1 MKKFIKETWAI
12 IGYIFGLIG
21 TVVTI
26 FSVPGTYTLDIKW
39 LIIAGF
45 LLIGAIVFGLLSL
58 LRLRKV
64 FQAGT
69 RFEIT
74 AYGCNRGKDVYYTNF
89 SNNLRIGTL
98 VTFYY
103 TKPFSQRLGY
113 GVVCNSSTD
122 EYIEISV
129 IYIEEDFADIF
140 IQSKTNNRKVLQD
153 MYVLPNTYLEEFDR
167 IKEMLSGGDNSYGK
181 N

>member
-12 IGYIFGLIG
+12 IGYVFGLIG

-26 FSVPGTYTLDIKW
+26 FSVPGTFTLDIKW

-45 LLIGAIVFGLLSL
+45 TLMGAIVFGLLSI
-58 LRLRKV
+58 LRLKKM
-64 FQAGT
+64 FQTGT

-74 AYGCNRGKDVYYTNF
+74 AYGCNRGNDVYYTYF
-89 SNNLRIGTL
+89 SHNLRIGTL

-103 TKPFSQRLGY
+103 TKPFSKRLGY
-113 GVVCNSSTD
+113 GVVCNASTD
-122 EYIEISV
+122 EYIEMSV
-129 IYIEEDFADIF
+129 IYIEEEFTDIF

-153 MYVLPNTYLEEFDR
+153 MYILPNTYIEELDR
-167 IKEMLSGGDNSYGK
+167 IREMLSGGNDSHGK